1 MNRIRTNKLVVN
13 LNTELLAETFEVF
26 NVKTSD
32 SHFGKGNNA
41 AKLVDD
47 FTNEKFV
54 LSVVYERGNSFFMLL
69 KKSIENKRN
78 INNALNTLSGTE
90 KITVEETPI
99 GIVPQNILVQLLINS
114 LGTYEGKILGFHN
127 VTGHFYIH
135 HPTWIKTKGKQIIT
149 LELRVTKDLLLDW
162 SVRTFTSITQQKYI
176 KFGKKKFNEY
186 PEYVLGKD
194 NILRRIEKGTDK
206 EAYILR
212 QIGDKKSNIK
222 FLEID
227 SLDKFQKTKMGVICN
242 CIDKFNTTF
251 NNLAH
256 LKFDSFC
263 DYKDVQISRAIV
275 NEMEHRF
282 EELASSHK
290 IMLIDKVL
298 DYTSLLCIDA
308 LKQRIIDHFGCNVSV
323 LKRPKADAINIILI
337 HEDEFYKDKDDPHD
351 IVYKNCAVQH
361 ITIETIAHLMG
372 TESDRDAGWKSVL
385 DCIMQEAL
393 IKEDIASK
401 HISMVNWSDY
411 GFVEDL
417 IFGICR
423 KDEEEN
429 KHFYFM
435 TISPDGGFEVAEK
448 ENLLFDQDEYQDCIN
463 IFDYDDV
470 VGVVKNGDD
479 INVIHN
485 TKLRTIPEIELIK
498 DRLKNGDNKI
508 RDKVSREELFPA
520 ITDIKCFANDN
531 HSLCYFSG
539 IVGAGM
545 RQVIPTAANIRKV
558 DTFKFSKLF
567 FDKLLPLMGVTFV
580 RNGQLTVA
588 PFPFKYLREYLLT
601 LNRTS

>member
-1 MNRIRTNKLVVN
+1 MNRIQTNKLVVN
-13 LNTELLAETFEVF
+13 INTELLTETYEVF

-32 SHFGKGNNA
+32 THFGRGNNA
-41 AKLVDD
+41 AKMVDD

-54 LSVVYERGNSFFMLL
+54 LSVVYERGNSFYMLL
-69 KKSIENKRN
+69 KKSIANKRN
-78 INNALNTLSGTE
+78 INNTLNTLSGTE
-90 KITVEETPI
+90 KISLEETPI
-99 GIVPQNILVQLLINS
+99 GTVPQNIMVQLLMNS
-114 LGTYEGKILGFHN
+114 LGSYEGKILGFHN

-135 HPTWIKTKGKQIIT
+135 HPAWMKSKGKQLIT
-149 LELRVTKDLLLDW
+149 LELRITKDLLLDW
-162 SVRTFTSITQQKYI
+162 NVRTFTSITQQKYI
-176 KFGKKKFNEY
+176 KFGKKKLNEY

-194 NILRRIEKGTDK
+194 NILMRVEKGTDK

-256 LKFDSFC
+256 LEFDSFC
-263 DYKDVQISRAIV
+263 DYQEVSISRAMV
-275 NEMEHRF
+275 NEMEYGF

-290 IMLIDKVL
+290 IVLVDKVL
-298 DYTSLLCIDA
+298 DSTSPLCIDA
-308 LKQRIIDHFGCNVSV
+308 LKQRLIDRFGCNVSV
-323 LKRPKADAINIILI
+323 LKRPQADAINIMLI
-337 HEDEFYKDKDDPHD
+337 HEDEFYKDNDDPYD

-361 ITIETIAHLMG
+361 ITIETVAHLMDA
-372 TESDRDAGWKSVL
+372 ESDREAGWKSVL

-401 HISMVNWSDY
+401 HISMVNWSNY

-417 IFGICR
+417 IFGICH
-423 KDEEEN
+423 KDEDDN

-435 TISPDGGFEVAEK
+435 TITPDGGFEVAEK
-448 ENLLFDQDEYQDCIN
+448 ENLLFDQDQYQDCID
-463 IFDYDDV
+463 IFDQEDV

-508 RDKVSREELFPA
+508 RNKVSREELFPA

-539 IVGAGM
+539 IIGAGM

-567 FDKLLPLMGVTFV
+567 FNKLLPLMGVTFV
-580 RNGQLTVA
+580 RNGQLTVV
-588 PFPFKYLREYLLT
+588 PFPFKYLREHISNL
-601 LNRTS
+601 

>member
-1 MNRIRTNKLVVN
+1 MNRIQTNKLVVN
-13 LNTELLAETFEVF
+13 LNTELLAEAYEVF
-26 NVKTSD
+26 NIKTSD
-32 SHFGKGNNA
+32 THFGKGNNA

-90 KITVEETPI
+90 RITVEETPI
-99 GIVPQNILVQLLINS
+99 GIVPQNIMVQLLMNS

-135 HPTWIKTKGKQIIT
+135 HPAWMKSKGKQLIT

-162 SVRTFTSITQQKYI
+162 NVRTFTSITQQKYI

-206 EAYILR
+206 DAYILR

-227 SLDKFQKTKMGVICN
+227 SLEKFQKTKMGVVCN
-242 CIDKFNTTF
+242 CIDKFNTSF

-256 LKFDSFC
+256 LEFDSFC
-263 DYKDVQISRAIV
+263 DYQDVQISRAMV
-275 NEMEHRF
+275 NEMELRF
-282 EELASSHK
+282 EKLASSHK
-290 IMLIDKVL
+290 IVLVDKVL
-298 DYTSLLCIDA
+298 DSTSPLCIDA
-308 LKQRIIDHFGCNVSV
+308 LKQRLIDRFGCNVSI
-323 LKRPKADAINIILI
+323 LKRPKADAINIMLV

-361 ITIETIAHLMG
+361 ITIETIAHLMDA
-372 TESDRDAGWKSVL
+372 ESDRDAGWKSVL
-385 DCIMQEAL
+385 DCIMQEVL

-401 HISMVNWSDY
+401 HISIVNWYDY
-411 GFVEDL
+411 GFAEDL
-417 IFGICR
+417 IFGICH
-423 KDEEEN
+423 KDEEDN

-448 ENLLFDQDEYQDCIN
+448 ENLLFDQDEYQDCID
-463 IFDYDDV
+463 IFDQDDV

-498 DRLKNGDNKI
+498 DRLKSGDNKI
-508 RDKVSREELFPA
+508 RDKVSREELFPS

-539 IVGAGM
+539 IIGAGM

-580 RNGQLTVA
+580 RNGQLTVV
-588 PFPFKYLREYLLT
+588 PFPYKYLREYVTVL
-601 LNRTS
+601 

>member
-1 MNRIRTNKLVVN
+1 MSRIQTNRLIVN
-13 LNTELLAETFEVF
+13 LNTKLLAETYEVF

-32 SHFGKGNNA
+32 THFGKGNNA

-69 KKSIENKRN
+69 KKSIENKKN
-78 INNALNTLSGTE
+78 INNALNKLSGTE
-90 KITVEETPI
+90 KITVEEI
-99 GIVPQNILVQLLINS
+99 SMGMVPQNIMVQLLMNS

-135 HPTWIKTKGKQIIT
+135 HPAWMKSKGKQLVT

-162 SVRTFTSITQQKYI
+162 NVRTFTSISQQKFI
-176 KFGKKKFNEY
+176 KFGMKKFNEY

-194 NILRRIEKGTDK
+194 NILKRIEKGKDK
-206 EAYILR
+206 NAYILR

-227 SLDKFQKTKMGVICN
+227 TLEKFQKTKMGVVCN
-242 CIDKFNTTF
+242 CINTFNTTF

-256 LKFDSFC
+256 LEFDSLC
-263 DYKDVQISRAIV
+263 DYQYVQVSRTKV

-282 EELASSHK
+282 EEIASSHK
-290 IMLIDKVL
+290 IVLVDKVL
-298 DYTSLLCIDA
+298 DSTSPLCIDA
-308 LKQRIIDHFGCNVSV
+308 LKQRLIDQYSCNVSI
-323 LKRPKADAINIILI
+323 LKSPKTDAINIILI
-337 HEDEFYKDKDDPHD
+337 HEDEFYKEKDDPHD

-361 ITIETIAHLMG
+361 VTIETIAHLMDS
-372 TESDRDAGWKSVL
+372 ESDKDAGWKSVL
-385 DCIMQEAL
+385 DCIMQEVL

-411 GFVEDL
+411 NFAEDL
-417 IFGICR
+417 IFGICH
-423 KDEEEN
+423 KDEEDN

-435 TISPDGGFEVAEK
+435 TISPDGCFEVEEK
-448 ENLLFDQDEYQDCIN
+448 ENLLFDQDEYQDCID
-463 IFDYDDV
+463 IFDRDDV
-470 VGVVKNGDD
+470 VGVVKKGDD

-498 DRLKNGDNKI
+498 DRLQNGNNKM
-508 RDKVSREELFPA
+508 RDKLSREELFPS
-520 ITDIKCFANDN
+520 ITDIKCFAKDE

-539 IVGAGM
+539 IIGAGM
-545 RQVIPTAANIRKV
+545 RQIIPTAANIRKV

-580 RNGQLTVA
+580 RNGQLTVV
-588 PFPFKYLREYLLT
+588 PFPFKYLREYILT
-601 LNRTS
+601 LN

>member
-1 MNRIRTNKLVVN
+1 MNRIQTNKLVVN
-13 LNTELLAETFEVF
+13 LNTKLLAETYEVF

-32 SHFGKGNNA
+32 THFGKGNNA

-69 KKSIENKRN
+69 KKSIDNKRN
-78 INNALNTLSGTE
+78 INKALNTLSGTE

-99 GIVPQNILVQLLINS
+99 GMVPQNIMTQLLINS

-135 HPTWIKTKGKQIIT
+135 HPAWMKSKGKQIIT

-162 SVRTFTSITQQKYI
+162 NVKTFTSITQQKYI

-186 PEYVLGKD
+186 PEYILGKD
-194 NILRRIEKGTDK
+194 NVLRRIEKGTNQ

-263 DYKDVQISRAIV
+263 DYQDVQISRAMV

-282 EELASSHK
+282 EKLTSSHK
-290 IMLIDKVL
+290 IVLVDKVL
-298 DYTSLLCIDA
+298 DSTSPLCIET
-308 LKQRIIDHFGCNVSV
+308 LKQRLIDQYSCNVSV
-323 LKRPKADAINIILI
+323 LKRPKADAINILLI
-337 HEDEFYKDKDDPHD
+337 HEDEFYKDKGDPHD

-361 ITIETIAHLMG
+361 ITIETIAHLMDS
-372 TESDRDAGWKSVL
+372 ESDRDAGWKSVL

-393 IKEDIASK
+393 IKEDITSR
-401 HISMVNWSDY
+401 HISIVNWSDY
-411 GFVEDL
+411 DFAEDL
-417 IFGICR
+417 IFGICHR
-423 KDEEEN
+423 DYENN

-435 TISPDGGFEVAEK
+435 TISSDGGFEIAEK
-448 ENLLFDQDEYQDCIN
+448 ENLLFDQDEYQDCID
-463 IFDYDDV
+463 IFDQDNV
-470 VGVVKNGDD
+470 IGVVKKGDD

-520 ITDIKCFANDN
+520 ITDIKCFTNDN

-539 IVGAGM
+539 IIGAGM

-567 FDKLLPLMGVTFV
+567 FDKLLPLMSVTFV
-580 RNGQLTVA
+580 RNGQLTVV
-588 PFPFKYLREYLLT
+588 PFPFKYLREHISNL
-601 LNRTS
+601 

>member
-1 MNRIRTNKLVVN
+1 MNRIQTNKLVVN
-13 LNTELLAETFEVF
+13 LNTELLAEAYEVF
-26 NVKTSD
+26 NIKTSD
-32 SHFGKGNNA
+32 THFGKGNNA

-90 KITVEETPI
+90 RITVEETPI
-99 GIVPQNILVQLLINS
+99 GIVPQIIMVQLLMNS
-114 LGTYEGKILGFHN
+114 LGTYEGIILGFHN

-135 HPTWIKTKGKQIIT
+135 HPAWMKSKGKQLIT

-162 SVRTFTSITQQKYI
+162 NVRTFTSITQQKYI

-206 EAYILR
+206 DAYILR

-227 SLDKFQKTKMGVICN
+227 SLEKFQKTKMGVVCN
-242 CIDKFNTTF
+242 CIDKFNTSF

-256 LKFDSFC
+256 LEFDSFC
-263 DYKDVQISRAIV
+263 DYQDVQISRAMV
-275 NEMEHRF
+275 NEMELRF
-282 EELASSHK
+282 EKLASSHK
-290 IMLIDKVL
+290 IVLVDKVL
-298 DYTSLLCIDA
+298 DSTSPLCIDA
-308 LKQRIIDHFGCNVSV
+308 LKQRLIDRFGCNVSV
-323 LKRPKADAINIILI
+323 LKRPKADAINIMLV

-361 ITIETIAHLMG
+361 ITIETIAHLMDA
-372 TESDRDAGWKSVL
+372 ESDRDAGWKSVL
-385 DCIMQEAL
+385 DCIMQEVL

-401 HISMVNWSDY
+401 HISIVNWYDY
-411 GFVEDL
+411 GFAEDL
-417 IFGICR
+417 IFGICH
-423 KDEEEN
+423 KDEEDN

-448 ENLLFDQDEYQDCIN
+448 ENLLFDQDEYQDCID
-463 IFDYDDV
+463 IFDQDDV

-498 DRLKNGDNKI
+498 DRLKSGDNKI
-508 RDKVSREELFPA
+508 RDKVSREELFPS

-539 IVGAGM
+539 IIGAGM

-580 RNGQLTVA
+580 RNGQLTVV
-588 PFPFKYLREYLLT
+588 PFPYKYLREYVTVL
-601 LNRTS
+601 